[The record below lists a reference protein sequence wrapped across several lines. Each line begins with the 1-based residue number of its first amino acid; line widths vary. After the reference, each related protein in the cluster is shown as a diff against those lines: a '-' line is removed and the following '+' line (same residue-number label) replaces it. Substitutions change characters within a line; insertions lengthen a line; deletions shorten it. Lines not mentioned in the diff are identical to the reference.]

1 MAEKKQPALRPDF
14 KFLLAHPAHFIA
26 LGFGSGLPR
35 KAPGT
40 WGSLAAIPLYAA
52 LLYLMPPA
60 LIVALCVPVFVL
72 GVWACEKTSQ
82 NLGVDDFGG
91 IVIDE
96 IVAMWL
102 VLAVAPATWWGWLLA
117 FALFRFFD
125 IIKPWPIGWCDA
137 RLKGGLGVMVD
148 DVVAALFAMILLWGV
163 RALI

>member
-1 MAEKKQPALRPDF
+1 MAEKKQPAFRPDF
-14 KFLLAHPAHFIA
+14 KFLFAHPAHFIA

-52 LLYLMPPA
+52 LLYFIPSV
-60 LIVALCVPVFVL
+60 LIVALCVPVFAL
-72 GVWACEKTSQ
+72 GVWACEKTGQ
-82 NLGVDDFGG
+82 KLGVHDFGG

-102 VLAVAPATWWGWLLA
+102 VLAAAPAVWWGWLLA

-125 IIKPWPIGWCDA
+125 IVKPWPIGWCDA

-148 DVVAALFAMILLWGV
+148 DLVAALFAIVLLWGV
-163 RALI
+163 RAYI

>member
-1 MAEKKQPALRPDF
+1 
-14 KFLLAHPAHFIA
+14 
-26 LGFGSGLPR
+26 
-35 KAPGT
+35 
-40 WGSLAAIPLYAA
+40 
-52 LLYLMPPA
+52 MPPA